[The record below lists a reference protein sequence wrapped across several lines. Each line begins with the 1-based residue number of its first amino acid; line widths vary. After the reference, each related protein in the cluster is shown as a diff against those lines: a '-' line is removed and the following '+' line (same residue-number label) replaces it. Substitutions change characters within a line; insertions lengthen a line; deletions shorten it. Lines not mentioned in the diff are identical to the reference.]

1 MSLQSETTSRPTIN
15 EIYSRESEADS
26 LENLGTKEEDIEDH
40 SKSLEELEV
49 SQEVDQLDL
58 DLGADDYMIE
68 GGDEDEIFEQ
78 RGYLNDFR
86 SLQDRDSTFVFLFGK
101 QQAGKTVLISSLIYH
116 MGVDDDGALQTRR
129 RHDNLRGAA
138 YLKSLYKS
146 VREGYFMDRTAVG
159 TLYELD
165 LKYVPIKPEIPMN
178 ITFLEMSGEDLSKV
192 ELSSQSMGKLPDN
205 IDVFMTCP
213 DIDLV
218 FLLVV
223 AYDEASNQDSMMI
236 DFLDY
241 LKEKK
246 VEFDLST
253 ILLTIT
259 KWDRY
264 DGIFKD
270 DVEGFV
276 KEKMPLL
283 YSRIKADSGSIARFS
298 IGHVSA
304 SNDHI
309 IRLNEERPDAIKRWL
324 YKTITNRKSKSNTS
338 IFQSITELF

>member
-15 EIYSRESEADS
+15 EIYARESESESFDN
-26 LENLGTKEEDIEDH
+26 LNQKEVVHEEN
-40 SKSLEELEV
+40 SNSLEELEV
-49 SQEVDQLDL
+49 NQEVDQLDL
-58 DLGADDYMIE
+58 DLESDDYLME
-68 GGDEDEIFEQ
+68 EGDENEVFEQ

-116 MGVDDDGALQTRR
+116 MGVDDDGALETRR
-129 RHDNLRGAA
+129 RQDNLRGAA

-165 LKYVPIKPEIPMN
+165 LKYTPIKPEVPMN

-205 IDVFMTCP
+205 IDVFMNCP

-223 AYDEASNQDSMMI
+223 AYDEASSQDSMMI

-264 DGIFKD
+264 DGVFKH
-270 DVEGFV
+270 DVEAFV
-276 KEKMPLL
+276 REKMPLL

-298 IGHVSA
+298 IGQVSE

-324 YKTITNRKSKSNTS
+324 YKTTTNRKIKSNTS
-338 IFQSITELF
+338 IFQSISELF